1 MALTSM
7 QFVLFVL
14 AAVLG
19 YYLIPRRF
27 QWMWLLLFSYIYYV
41 AGGWQIAFFLLFT
54 TLTTYGTALGM
65 ERIAAACTGKKEARK
80 KKRRMVW
87 LGMLLNFGMLAV
99 LKYTNFAI
107 ININEIFGSEITMV
121 DFLLPL
127 GISFYTFQSMGYLMD
142 VYWEKIEAEKNVF
155 RFALFVSF
163 FPQILQGPIGR
174 YSRLAGQ
181 FYAEHKFQGEQ
192 ICRSLELI
200 LWGFFKKMVL
210 ADNAAVFVNA
220 IFDDPHRYS
229 GLAIAGVLGYSI
241 QLYGDFSGGMDV
253 VQGVAGLFGI
263 TLDDN
268 FKRPYFAMS
277 IANFWHR
284 WHITLGTWMKDY
296 VFYPISLSGWMGR
309 FGKFARKRM
318 GKTIGRAL
326 PICIAN
332 VMVFLLVGVW
342 HGAAWRFIAYGLYN
356 GLIIGFSGM
365 MAGNYR
371 KWKSALHIKND
382 SRGYHV
388 FQVVRTFV
396 LVNISWFFDRADSL
410 GDAFYMMKQAVT
422 SFEWSQIWTITTT
435 AGGSSY
441 TALILAVLA
450 VGCTVLFAVS
460 ILQERGMHIR
470 QTLAERPVALRMA
483 IYLVLLFAIP
493 AFGNPPLSSGG
504 FIYANF

>member
-1 MALTSM
+1 MSLTSM
-7 QFVLFVL
+7 QFLLFVL

-27 QWMWLLLFSYIYYV
+27 QWMWLLLFSYTYYV
-41 AGGWQIAFFLLFT
+41 AGGWQLGFFLIFT
-54 TLTTYGTALGM
+54 TLTTYGCALGM
-65 ERIAAACTGKKEARK
+65 DYIGQRETEKKKARK
-80 KKRRMVW
+80 KKRRMII
-87 LGMLLNFGMLAV
+87 LGMCLNFGMLAV
-99 LKYTNFAI
+99 LKYSNFTI
-107 ININEIFGSEITMV
+107 LNINRMFGSEFHAV
-121 DFLLPL
+121 DLLLPL

-142 VYWEKIEAEKNVF
+142 VYWGKVEAEKNPF

-174 YSRLAGQ
+174 YNRLASQ
-181 FYAEHKFQGEQ
+181 LYENHAFDLQR
-192 ICRSLELI
+192 ICRSVELL

-220 IFDDPHRYS
+220 IFDNPEQYS
-229 GLAIAGVLGYSI
+229 GLALVGMLGYSI

-253 VQGVAGLFGI
+253 VKGVAGLFGV

-268 FKRPYFAMS
+268 FKRPYFATS

-296 VFYPISLSGWMGR
+296 VFYPISLSGWMGK
-309 FGKFARKRM
+309 FGKFARKKM

-332 VMVFLLVGVW
+332 VLVFLLVGVW
-342 HGAAWRFIAYGLYN
+342 HGAAWKYIAYGLYN

-371 KWKSALHIKND
+371 KWKAALHVKD
-382 SRGYHV
+382 GSKLFYV
-388 FQVVRTFV
+388 FQVLRTFL
-396 LVNISWFFDRADSL
+396 LVNISWFFDRAENLRSAL
-410 GDAFYMMKQAVT
+410 YMMKQAVT
-422 SFEWSQIWTITTT
+422 SFEISQLWTIQTT
-435 AGGSSY
+435 AGGSGY
-441 TALILAVLA
+441 TGLILATLA
-450 VGCTVLFAVS
+450 AGCIVWFAVS
-460 ILQERGMHIR
+460 FLQERGVSIR
-470 QTLAERPVALRMA
+470 QTLAEKPGVLRLA
-483 IYLVLLFAIP
+483 VYLILLFAIP
-493 AFGNPPLSSGG
+493 ILGNPPMSSGG